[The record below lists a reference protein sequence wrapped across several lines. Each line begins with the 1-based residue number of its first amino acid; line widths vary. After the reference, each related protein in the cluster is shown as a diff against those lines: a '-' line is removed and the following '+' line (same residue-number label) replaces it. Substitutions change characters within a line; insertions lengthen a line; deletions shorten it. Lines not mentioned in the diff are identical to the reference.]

1 MERDIDLEIQIGRAI
16 DQLEFAQ
23 RNLYADPKHVLKVV
37 ARVEDSLQGIHLK
50 IAEKIG
56 MKIEK

>member
-16 DQLEFAQ
+16 DQLEFSQ

-37 ARVEDSLQGIHLK
+37 APVEDSLQGIYLK

-56 MKIEK
+56 MKIKK